1 MSRPSCPL
9 LLLLLLTTPA
19 AADVV
24 DVSPSGFL
32 MKHEVSVGVPPDKA
46 YSAFVGNVSSWW
58 NAQHSYSGD
67 AMNFSIEPKAL
78 GCFCERLVDGGSIAH
93 MQVVYVQPN
102 STIRMIGGLGP
113 LQASGVSGS
122 LTMRFIAAPAGA
134 SGSKIEMSYS
144 VGGYMQGGY
153 EKIAP
158 LVNNVMVE
166 QLVRLKTYLDT
177 GKPTAS

>member
-1 MSRPSCPL
+1 
-9 LLLLLLTTPA
+9 
-19 AADVV
+19 V
-24 DVSPSGFL
+24 DGI
-32 MKHEVSVGVPPDKA
+32 A
-46 YSAFVGNVSSWW
+46 NWW

-67 AMNFSIEPKAL
+67 SKNFTIDAKAL
-78 GCFCERLVDGGSIAH
+78 GCFCEKLSNGGSIAH

-102 STIRMIGGLGP
+102 STIRMVGGLGP

-122 LTMRFIAAPAGA
+122 LTMRFIASPAGA
-134 SGSKIEMSYS
+134 SGSRIEMSYA

-158 LVNNVMVE
+158 LVNTVMVE
-166 QLVRLKTYLDT
+166 QLVRLKSFIDT